1 MDTEGPEGED
11 IVLTSQHIELEQS
24 ILGTMFVNPGLI
36 PKANENIKKYMF
48 QVENHSMI
56 YEGIIKMA
64 DDKKEID
71 LINFLENY
79 KEIIKL
85 MGGVSYVSE
94 VYSCS
99 STDVAFETK
108 LELLI
113 KAYKKRIVLN
123 LCSHVSDEMTIEDME
138 NKLSNTLINLYN
150 CTLKKDLNIE
160 DIYDNYLKNLYEIN
174 KDMGVKSG
182 LTKIDDVL
190 GNFRRGRLITVFARS
205 GVGKSIFSIQV
216 AKNMALSGH
225 NVIYG
230 SAEMSE
236 DEVLNR
242 MAASQFNIDNN
253 RFEKDL
259 LTDEE
264 KDKVSEFCSKLLS
277 NMLYIS
283 TETSIDKFI
292 NEIKVYKLKN
302 NLDIIFLDYINK
314 YVDPSSSAKLTEKLG
329 EITSRLKTLAI
340 EENICVVLV
349 AQANRNVDRN
359 NGEVYEI
366 LTEADIQD
374 SARIEQD
381 SDQIIGLYRD
391 KRFDD
396 RAYKDNKFREGKV
409 DYDSKDAKENPN
421 CINAIILKNR
431 HGGRGIKAL
440 RWDGNICKISN
451 M

>member
-24 ILGTMFVNPGLI
+24 ILGTMFVNPRLI

-113 KAYKKRIVLN
+113 KAYKKRLVLN

-230 SAEMSE
+230 SAEMSD

-253 RFEKDL
+253 KFEKDL

-292 NEIKVYKLKN
+292 NEEIDCICY
-302 NLDIIFLDYINK
+302 NLGYLPGGNK
-314 YVDPSSSAKLTEKLG
+314 
-329 EITSRLKTLAI
+329 EITTLAETSLKSI
-340 EENICVVLV
+340 QLSLNLLSSNGIMAIAIYRGHNEGKEEENCIL
-349 AQANRNVDRN
+349 QYLRN
-359 NGEVYEI
+359 
-366 LTEADIQD
+366 LP
-374 SARIEQD
+374 
-381 SDQIIGLYRD
+381 
-391 KRFDD
+391 K
-396 RAYKDNKFREGKV
+396 NKFGVMLHE
-409 DYDSKDAKENPN
+409 
-421 CINAIILKNR
+421 CINR
-431 HGGRGIKAL
+431 
-440 RWDGNICKISN
+440 SN
-451 M
+451 TSPLLVIVEKK

>member
-174 KDMGVKSG
+174 KDMGVKS
-182 LTKIDDVL
+182 I
-190 GNFRRGRLITVFARS
+190 FA
-205 GVGKSIFSIQV
+205 
-216 AKNMALSGH
+216 
-225 NVIYG
+225 
-230 SAEMSE
+230 
-236 DEVLNR
+236 
-242 MAASQFNIDNN
+242 
-253 RFEKDL
+253 
-259 LTDEE
+259 
-264 KDKVSEFCSKLLS
+264 
-277 NMLYIS
+277 
-283 TETSIDKFI
+283 
-292 NEIKVYKLKN
+292 
-302 NLDIIFLDYINK
+302 
-314 YVDPSSSAKLTEKLG
+314 
-329 EITSRLKTLAI
+329 
-340 EENICVVLV
+340 
-349 AQANRNVDRN
+349 
-359 NGEVYEI
+359 
-366 LTEADIQD
+366 
-374 SARIEQD
+374 
-381 SDQIIGLYRD
+381 
-391 KRFDD
+391 
-396 RAYKDNKFREGKV
+396 
-409 DYDSKDAKENPN
+409 
-421 CINAIILKNR
+421 
-431 HGGRGIKAL
+431 
-440 RWDGNICKISN
+440 
-451 M
+451 

>member
-366 LTEADIQD
+366 LTESDIQD

-381 SDQIIGLYRD
+381 SDQILGLYRQ
-391 KRFDD
+391 KLFDEKIF
-396 RAYKDNKFREGKV
+396 REKMFREGKLK
-409 DYDSKDAKENPN
+409 YDSKDAKENPN
-421 CINAIILKNR
+421 CIN
-431 HGGRGIKAL
+431 
-440 RWDGNICKISN
+440 ISIRN
-451 M
+451 F